1 MLIRMSARTRNEN
14 TEPFLRKAFSSLES
28 HTKFSFLSMSLGLK
42 WSDEAF
48 PTRDALGQTG
58 PETGRRAACRLRA
71 TMKALYGVS
80 AFVLP
85 LTQGTERNCHG

>member
-14 TEPFLRKAFSSLES
+14 KTENIEPFFRKPFSSLES
-28 HTKFSFLSMSLGLK
+28 CTKFSFLSMSLGLK

-58 PETGRRAACRLRA
+58 PETGR
-71 TMKALYGVS
+71 
-80 AFVLP
+80 
-85 LTQGTERNCHG
+85 